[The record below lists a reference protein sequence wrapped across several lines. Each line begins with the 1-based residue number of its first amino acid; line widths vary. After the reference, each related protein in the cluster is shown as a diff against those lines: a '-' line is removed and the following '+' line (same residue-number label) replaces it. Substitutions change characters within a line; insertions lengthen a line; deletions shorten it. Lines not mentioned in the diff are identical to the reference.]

1 MSLLLEGHQGCTW
14 LWSRLSPRRLS
25 QTRERSE
32 AASQPPSAPGL
43 AFVSNEVEL
52 EHERYS
58 CSAMKD

>member
-1 MSLLLEGHQGCTW
+1 MSLLLEGYQDCTW

-32 AASQPPSAPGL
+32 TASQHPSAAGL

-58 CSAMKD
+58 CSAMED